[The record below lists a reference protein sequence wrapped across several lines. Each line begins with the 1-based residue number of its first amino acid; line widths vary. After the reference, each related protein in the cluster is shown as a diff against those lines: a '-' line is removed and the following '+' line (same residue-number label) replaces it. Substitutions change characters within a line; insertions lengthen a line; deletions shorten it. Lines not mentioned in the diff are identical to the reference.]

1 MVENH
6 KGQDKSRTTRGQGG
20 TNSDFRKAETVFL
33 ECKLTNWHKQARSV
47 LISVCSGEKQ
57 TEQTDF
63 WYLYK

>member
-20 TNSDFRKAETVFL
+20 TNSDFSEAETVFF
-33 ECKLTNWHKQARSV
+33 ECKPTNRHKLARSV
-47 LISVCSGEKQ
+47 LVLACSVEKQ

-63 WYLYK
+63 